1 LLIASLLAVLKAGAG
16 YTLLD
21 PQFPLERLNGVLAQ
35 TGAAAVISQAYL
47 PALEHSAP
55 LIDLTADA
63 TVIAATSGTAVETS
77 GHPEAVACIMFT

>member
-1 LLIASLLAVLKAGAG
+1 SPLLIASLLAVLKAGAG

-35 TGAAAVISQAYL
+35 TDPAAVISQAYL
-47 PALEHSAP
+47 PALEHTAP

-63 TVIAATSGTAVETS
+63 TVIAATSGAAVETS
-77 GHPEAVACIMFT
+77 GHP